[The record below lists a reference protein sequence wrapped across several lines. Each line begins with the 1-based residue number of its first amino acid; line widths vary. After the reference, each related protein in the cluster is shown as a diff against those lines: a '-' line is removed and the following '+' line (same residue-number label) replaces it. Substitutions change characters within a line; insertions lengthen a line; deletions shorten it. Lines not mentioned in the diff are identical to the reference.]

1 MKRVLKIKYNGADFA
16 GYQFQP
22 DKRTVQG
29 TLTSSL
35 SKALGFEVKVT
46 GCSRTDAGVHAE
58 GFVCTVEP
66 KNDCDTIDIPVGKL
80 HRVARR
86 FLPCD
91 IGIAGESVAG
101 DDFHPRYS
109 VVRKTYEYKMYDSPA
124 YDPFLASLAW
134 QLKKPLPEDGIDM
147 MNSCGKALVGRHDFT
162 SFMATGSRITDA
174 VREIYSLSVRR
185 ERDMTVL
192 SVTADGF
199 LYNMVRIITGT
210 LTDAAYG
217 LYTAHDIAD
226 VLEAKDRT
234 KAGKTAPPDGLYLT
248 EVEYP
253 EKFDWKA
260 D

>member
-29 TLTSSL
+29 TLTEAL
-35 SKALGFEVKVT
+35 SKTLGFPVSVT
-46 GCSRTDAGVHAE
+46 GCSRTDSGVHAY

-66 KNDCDTIDIPVGKL
+66 KNSCDRIDIPVGKL
-80 HRVARR
+80 HRAARR
-86 FLPCD
+86 FLPVD
-91 IGIAGESVAG
+91 IGIAGEATAD

-109 VVRKTYEYKMYDSPA
+109 VVGKTYKYKMYDSAA
-124 YDPFLASLAW
+124 YDPFVSGLAW
-134 QLKKPLPEDGIDM
+134 QLKKPVPKDGIEI
-147 MNSCGKALVGRHDFT
+147 MNECGKRLVGRHDFT

-174 VREIYSLSVRR
+174 VREIYALDVVR
-185 ERDMTVL
+185 EGEQITL

-210 LTDAAYG
+210 LVDAAFG
-217 LYTAHDIAD
+217 LYSPGDISA

-234 KAGKTAPPDGLYLT
+234 RAGKTAPPDGLYLA

-253 EKFDWKA
+253 TPFDWKTE
-260 D
+260 